1 MIALSQI
8 PYSVAHGQIIPH
20 YLSPKDVTWIRCL
33 LDEYLRFVDRPKKE
47 LLQRLR
53 EPLPAHVPKRQS
65 RVVIRLLDR
74 LFLSK
79 LDAPFSP
86 RKIRSVVFVT
96 AAERGSEA
104 TRYTQLKEAAQKL
117 GLTVEETLE
126 SLYADIPEEKKLKPP
141 QVLPAPAELLE
152 QANLL
157 LAQGIVARSRNLRV
171 ELYSSVRPTI
181 RAARM
186 LGLLCEVETQQT
198 TTSIGS
204 TYQDTSALGQTNRRE
219 THTCGSGKFYERNK
233 PKLTPCRKPSKE
245 VSNGCRVSTIPLLQH
260 GARTTRIN
268 VSGPLSLFHQTMKYS
283 EALSRLL
290 PVLARCPKWKVEAE
304 CIIKKRSLTFN
315 ISHADRILPM
325 NLEANNNRFDSM
337 VEKHFYEDFIKTA
350 PAWEIL
356 REPEPVYAE
365 STLIF
370 PDFALS
376 HRDLPHKR
384 VLMEIIGF
392 WTPEYLK
399 KKLTLIQKANLH
411 EMIICVSKSL
421 ACGEKELPPKAE
433 IIRYG
438 KKVSAKKVLQ
448 AAQKILFNTGAH

>member
-20 YLSPKDVTWIRCL
+20 YLSPKDVTWIHCL

-65 RVVIRLLDR
+65 RLVIRLLDR
-74 LFLSK
+74 FFLSK
-79 LDAPFSP
+79 LEAPLSP
-86 RKIRSVVFVT
+86 RKIRSVVFKT
-96 AAERGSEA
+96 AAERSSEA
-104 TRYTQLKEAAQKL
+104 TRDTKLKEAARKL
-117 GLTVEETLE
+117 GLTIEETLE
-126 SLYADIPEEKKLKPP
+126 SLYADIPEEKKIKPP
-141 QVLPAPAELLE
+141 QVLPAPTELLE

-157 LAQGIVARSRNLRV
+157 LAQSIVARSRNLHV
-171 ELYSSVRPTI
+171 DLYSSVRPAI
-181 RAARM
+181 KAARM
-186 LGLLCEVETQQT
+186 LGLLCEINTPQT
-198 TTSIGS
+198 TSSTGSISQETSGLS
-204 TYQDTSALGQTNRRE
+204 PTYQRG
-219 THTCGSGKFYERNK
+219 THTCRSEKFPERSHHKNS
-233 PKLTPCRKPSKE
+233 PCRATTKEPSHG
-245 VSNGCRVSTIPLLQH
+245 SRISTFPLLEQ
-260 GARTTRIN
+260 GTRVTRMN
-268 VSGPLSLFHQTMKYS
+268 VSGPLSLFHHTMKYS
-283 EALSRLL
+283 EALSRFL
-290 PVLARCPKWKVEAE
+290 PVVARCPKWKVKAE
-304 CIIKKRSLTFN
+304 CLVKKKSLTFI
-315 ISHADRILPM
+315 ISHTDRILPM
-325 NLEANNNRFDSM
+325 NLKAKNNRFDSM
-337 VEKHFYEDFIKTA
+337 VEKQFFEDFIQTA

-356 REPEPVYAE
+356 REPEPIYADGA
-365 STLIF
+365 LIF

-399 KKLTLIQKANLH
+399 KKLALIQKADIH

-421 ACGEKELPPKAE
+421 ACGEKELPLKAE

-448 AAQKILFNTGAH
+448 AAKKMLSGL